1 LAVAES
7 RLNLVLLEPKQKEK
21 HDYEKGPTDCSGRP
35 LVEVSGPSSRRTS
48 EVKFLPAQLSIGPF
62 QQSRFSTRK
71 SVLEDLEKS
80 AFLSRYSGR
89 VLRVRQTL
97 GARLPISTTF
107 FARSGGRSIAIRGVR
122 WLCCQRRTGLDC
134 CRTRLSPL
142 RDPRCNVARL
152 LKKPIPSEPSFRPGL
167 FWKNAAHEKFM
178 STPRSVLS
186 RQEAR
191 LAPSPL
197 WSVDT
202 EVLQ

>member
-1 LAVAES
+1 
-7 RLNLVLLEPKQKEK
+7 VLLEPKQRRSTTAK
-21 HDYEKGPTDCSGRP
+21 KGPTDCRGRP
-35 LVEVSGPSSRRTS
+35 PVEVSGPSFRRTA
-48 EVKFLPAQLSIGPF
+48 KARFLPGQLSIGSF

-89 VLRVRQTL
+89 VLRVRQTV

-107 FARSGGRSIAIRGVR
+107 FARSGIAIAFSGVR

-142 RDPRCNVARL
+142 RHPRCNVARL